1 MAKSSSVNSSNTKA
15 KVAER
20 LAFDPFLPQQDLIN
34 EFIRNSITPDNDIGQ
49 TYYLGKVIDI
59 IDTNDVE
66 IDIRDIFYS
75 PSDNYQRA
83 TKITADKKSNTSRK
97 MLLVHVPSF
106 LTNANNT
113 TSKKL
118 NYNSFTKIRVDYDEK
133 DPVEIGYLVKIQ
145 FRNKDGFY
153 DPYVIGVE
161 KLEKDYINQVE
172 PAIEEFKRYQNCKI
186 TNFTILNNLNNI
198 STNNNTR
205 PAGGYIQALSELNNV
220 FSTSYIDS
228 FKKIITQTE
237 FGDFNKII
245 IKANIIQVDASVYA
259 DFEIPKNYSYKLSVA
274 TTNATN
280 NYLIFGEDIIISC
293 EKPEKNNDLKNKFYD
308 YVKSNF
314 DSRFGYTF
322 SYEDQQKNKFVVDIN
337 SNFLVNENKKS
348 AEQYISISK
357 IYKDFN
363 SVTTNVL
370 PGKST
375 DKNASAQSVKPLNT
389 IDKCDADISKDKSNY
404 QLVYDKKP
412 TKDLISSDNLIIQ
425 KYYDDEIIKT
435 DSYIEKEYLYKLAN
449 SGTDI
454 KEEDFLNSIEKKNK
468 KFYSSKNQN
477 SDQNTNDRY
486 GKNEKNYLNVGDIPN
501 NFSKVSS
508 FLKALKRQIE
518 TLESLNIKGS
528 VEIED
533 VLILPIQVLKI
544 KPNQVLAS
552 QNDKNSRHYYAKAFD
567 IRVYI
572 VSFQGGRKIY
582 QIPPEIVALYAN
594 LLTVRGNQTIGHGI
608 FLDKKKRYNHI
619 EFLEDPKITGLTQE
633 EYNQKLLFTGG
644 SDAIEKSIDS
654 VPSGKTRFTK
664 LKEIVRQG
672 SSYVNPTTKRLD
684 PRFELLTDDNV

>member
-1 MAKSSSVNSSNTKA
+1 MSGKSSSVNSSNTKA

-34 EFIRNSITPDNDIGQ
+34 EFIRNTITPDNDIGQ
-49 TYYLGKVIDI
+49 TYYLGRVIDI
-59 IDTNDVE
+59 IGFNNSE

-83 TKITADKKSNTSRK
+83 TKAVTEKKANTNRK

-106 LTNANNT
+106 LTNASNT

-161 KLEKDYINQVE
+161 KLEKDYINQIE
-172 PAIEEFKRYQNCKI
+172 PAIEEFKKYQNCKI
-186 TNFTILNNLNNI
+186 TNFTISNNLNNL
-198 STNNNTR
+198 STNSNTK
-205 PAGGYIQALSELNNV
+205 PAGGYIQALNELNNV
-220 FSTSYIDS
+220 FSVSYIDS

-245 IKANIIQVDASVYA
+245 IKANILQVDASIYA
-259 DFEIPKNYSYKLSVA
+259 DFQIPKDYSYRLSVA
-274 TTNATN
+274 TTNVTN

-293 EKPEKNNDLKNKFYD
+293 EKPEKNNDLKDKFYD

-322 SYEDQQKNKFVVDIN
+322 SKTEGNKFVVDIN

-348 AEQYISISK
+348 VEQYISISK

-363 SVTTNVL
+363 SVTTSVL

-375 DKNASAQSVKPLNT
+375 DKNASAQSIKPLNT

-425 KYYDDEIIKT
+425 KYYDDQIIKT

-449 SGTDI
+449 GGTDI
-454 KEEDFLNSIEKKNK
+454 KEEDFLKSIEKKNK

-477 SDQNTNDRY
+477 ADQNTNDKY
-486 GKNEKNYLNVGDIPN
+486 GKNENNYLNVGDIPN
-501 NFSKVSS
+501 NFLKVSS
-508 FLKALKRQIE
+508 FLKALKKQIE
-518 TLESLNIKGS
+518 TLESVFLGMP
-528 VEIED
+528 EED
-533 VLILPIQVLKI
+533 DILILPIQVLKI
-544 KPNQVLAS
+544 KPNQVLSS
-552 QNDKNSRHYYAKAFD
+552 QNDKNSRHYYGKAFD

-572 VSFQGGRKIY
+572 MSFRGGRKIY

-619 EFLEDPKITGLTQE
+619 EFLEDPKTMGLPQE
-633 EYNQKLLFTGG
+633 EWNQKLLFTGG
-644 SDAIEKSIDS
+644 SDAVEKAIDS

>member
-1 MAKSSSVNSSNTKA
+1 MGKSSSINSSNTKA

-34 EFIRNSITPDNDIGQ
+34 EFIRNTITPDNDIGQ

-59 IDTNDVE
+59 IDTNNSE

-83 TKITADKKSNTSRK
+83 TKATTEKKTNTNRK
-97 MLLVHVPSF
+97 MLLVHIPSF
-106 LTNANNT
+106 LTNASNT

-153 DPYVIGVE
+153 DPYVVGVE
-161 KLEKDYINQVE
+161 KLEKDYINQIE
-172 PAIEEFKRYQNCKI
+172 PAIEEFKKYQNCKI
-186 TNFTILNNLNNI
+186 TNFTISNNLNNL
-198 STNNNTR
+198 STNSNTR

-237 FGDFNKII
+237 FGDFNKIVI
-245 IKANIIQVDASVYA
+245 RANIIQVDASVYA
-259 DFEIPKNYSYKLSVA
+259 DFEIPKNYSYRLSVA
-274 TTNATN
+274 TTNQTN

-293 EKPEKNNDLKNKFYD
+293 EKPEKNNDLKDKFYD

-322 SYEDQQKNKFVVDIN
+322 SKSEGNKFVVDIN

-348 AEQYISISK
+348 VEQYISISK

-363 SVTTNVL
+363 SVATSVL

-375 DKNASAQSVKPLNT
+375 DKNASAQSIKPLNT

-412 TKDLISSDNLIIQ
+412 TKDLISSDSLIIQ
-425 KYYDDEIIKT
+425 KYYDDQISKT

-449 SGTDI
+449 DGKDI
-454 KEEDFLNSIEKKNK
+454 SEQDFLNSIQKKNK
-468 KFYSSKNQN
+468 KFYSSKEQN
-477 SDQNTNDRY
+477 SNQNTNDRY

-501 NFSKVSS
+501 NFSKISS
-508 FLKALKRQIE
+508 FLKALKKQIE
-518 TLESLNIKGS
+518 TLETLKIDEPIKS
-528 VEIED
+528 EY
-533 VLILPIQVLKI
+533 VLVLPVQVLKI
-544 KPNQVLAS
+544 KPNQALSS
-552 QNDKNSRHYYAKAFD
+552 QNDKNSRHYYGKAFD

-572 VSFQGGRKIY
+572 VSFQGGKKIY

-619 EFLEDPKITGLTQE
+619 EFLEDPKTIGLPQE
-633 EYNQKLLFTGG
+633 EWNQKLLFTGG
-644 SDAIEKSIDS
+644 SDAVEKAIDS